1 LSATPHGCLIT
12 IEGGDGAGKTTQA
25 RLLATALEQSGLKV
39 RLTREPGGSPR
50 GEAIRRL
57 LLGGAST
64 DWDAV
69 SEALLMVAARH
80 DHVATLIA
88 PALAGGTWV
97 ICDRF
102 ADSTLAYQG
111 YGRGLDLE
119 QLLALN
125 RFALGDFA
133 PDLTLVLDLAVEIA
147 EARAVARAKPKDRFE
162 HLDRAF
168 RERLRCGFCSIA
180 EANPDRCVVI
190 DAAGDPQRVQRAIL
204 VAVETRLGLNSRW
217 SGAAGPRS

>member
-1 LSATPHGCLIT
+1 LSTTPHGRLIT

-25 RLLATALEQSGLKV
+25 RLLATALKRSGIEV

-50 GEAIRRL
+50 GEAIRQL
-57 LLGGAST
+57 LLDGASA
-64 DWDAV
+64 DWGAV
-69 SEALLMVAARH
+69 GEALLMVAARH
-80 DHVATLIA
+80 DHVATVIA
-88 PALAGGTWV
+88 PAIAGGAWV
-97 ICDRF
+97 VCDRF

-147 EARAVARAKPKDRFE
+147 EARAAARATPADRFE
-162 HLDRAF
+162 RLDRAF
-168 RERLRCGFCSIA
+168 RERLRRGFCRIA
-180 EANPDRCVVI
+180 EANPGRCVVI
-190 DAAGDPQRVQRAIL
+190 DAAGDPQRVQRAVL
-204 VAVETRLGLNSRW
+204 AAVKTRLGLNLHR
-217 SGAAGPRS
+217 SGEAGAGS

>member
-1 LSATPHGCLIT
+1 LSTTPRGRLIT

-25 RLLATALEQSGLKV
+25 RLLALALKRSGLEV

-57 LLGGAST
+57 LLDAASA

-69 SEALLMVAARH
+69 GEALLMEAARH
-80 DHVATLIA
+80 DHVATLIG
-88 PALAGGTWV
+88 PALAVGTWV
-97 ICDRF
+97 VCDRF

-111 YGRGLDLE
+111 YGRGLVPE

-147 EARAVARAKPKDRFE
+147 EARAAARAAPRDRFE
-162 HLDRAF
+162 RLDRAF
-168 RERLRCGFCSIA
+168 RERVRRGFCSIA
-180 EANPDRCVVI
+180 EANADRCVMI
-190 DAAGDPQRVQRAIL
+190 DAAGDPQQVRRAIL
-204 VAVETRLGLNSRW
+204 AAVELRFGLNSRRPDE
-217 SGAAGPRS
+217 AGRRS